1 MLLIDSSSTN
11 IALLFL
17 YAISLRFMLF
27 DYKITAVFWQ
37 TSVEA
42 LNKKVVSST
51 KKTIKKG
58 DLLLYSP
65 ESNPNI
71 YWKGL
76 YEIVDKLIRC
86 PFCKGCWAGYFI
98 YLFLII
104 DFNNLTL
111 NIQQVVEFALFSW
124 SCGVLSLVSTSKLG
138 V

>member
-1 MLLIDSSSTN
+1 
-11 IALLFL
+11 
-17 YAISLRFMLF
+17 MLF